1 MKKKEA
7 KPLRE
12 KLVEAVNKVLKINAA
27 NKNRKM
33 DNVVKKSVKRIVK
46 RSEKQLAKTEK
57 K

>member
-46 RSEKQLAKTEK
+46 RSEKQLAKTDK